1 MMNKEMQDRLRS
13 KASWVVVAVV
23 LGGVIKHYIPGI
35 SDDWQ
40 LLTDAIITIL
50 TVFGIFNDPT
60 NKKGF

>member
-1 MMNKEMQDRLRS
+1 MMNKELQNRLSS
-13 KASWVVVAVV
+13 KASWVVVAAVI
-23 LGGVIKHYIPGI
+23 GGVIKHYTPVI

-40 LLTDAIITIL
+40 LITDAVITIL

>member
-1 MMNKEMQDRLRS
+1 MNKETQNRLRS
-13 KASWVVVAVV
+13 RASWLIVVAV

-40 LLTDAIITIL
+40 ILTDAAITIL

-60 NKKGF
+60 NQKGF